1 VTRLALLLALAAL
14 APAARANMAAP
25 TQPGAPAGEPPA
37 ALVGLT
43 VLHERL
49 VLDLRPLATRGGAR
63 TALVEAEY
71 TIVNAEPGGVQR
83 VPLSFVALGDDP
95 DAAQV
100 WLDGTPVAARWV
112 DSLAVPEAW
121 RVATTTPP
129 LPTRDGAAEPLP
141 FETIRWPVRGLAFTL
156 DVPPGQHVV
165 RVRYRV
171 EAGSYDPGT
180 HPMRTWQVGYSLA
193 PARFWAGFGVLDVQ
207 VIAPLGWDVAAS
219 LPLRRETV
227 DGRTALVGQFRG
239 VPGDVL
245 TVSARAPEPA
255 GRLPIRLAGLAGAIL
270 AVVGAGRLASRLRRR
285 WLVLLVALAGGA
297 LAALALAVSGV
308 AAAGLGDSGRMS
320 YGAFFT
326 SALLV
331 APAALLIGTVAAS
344 VLARRW
350 RRETA

>member
-1 VTRLALLLALAAL
+1 MTRLALRLALLLALAA
-14 APAARANMAAP
+14 PPARANMAAP
-25 TQPGAPAGEPPA
+25 TQPGTPAGEPPT

-49 VLDLRPLATRGGAR
+49 TLDLRPLAAR
-63 TALVEAEY
+63 RDARSALIEAEY
-71 TIVNAEPGGVQR
+71 TIVNAGGARR

-100 WLDGTPVAARWV
+100 WLDGAPVAARWV

-121 RVATTTPP
+121 HVATSTPS
-129 LPTRDGAAEPLP
+129 LGGADPLP
-141 FETIRWPVRGLAFTL
+141 FETMRWAVRGLSFTL

-171 EAGSYDPGT
+171 EAGSHDPGT
-180 HPMRTWQVGYSLA
+180 HPMTTWQVGYSLA

-207 VIAPLGWDVAAS
+207 VLAPLGWDIAAS

-245 TVSARAPEPA
+245 TVSARAPAPP
-255 GRLPIRLAGLAGAIL
+255 GRLPIRLGGLAVALL
-270 AVVGAGRLASRLRRR
+270 AVVGVGRLGARIERR
-285 WLVLLVALAGGA
+285 WIVALVALAGGA
-297 LAALALAVSGV
+297 VAALALLFSGI

-320 YGAFFT
+320 YSAVFTGAFV
-326 SALLV
+326 V
-331 APAALLIGTVAAS
+331 APAALVIGTVVALI
-344 VLARRW
+344 LARRW
-350 RRETA
+350 RQEGA